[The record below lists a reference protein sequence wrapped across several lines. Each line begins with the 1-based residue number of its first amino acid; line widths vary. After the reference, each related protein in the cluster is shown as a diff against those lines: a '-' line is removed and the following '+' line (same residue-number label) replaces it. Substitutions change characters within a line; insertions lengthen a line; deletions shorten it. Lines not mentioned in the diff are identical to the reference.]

1 MLDRP
6 TSLLCMSVPFCTI
19 SFPSIS
25 VAHVFVAVWARFRHT
40 RRTVI
45 RICALSTMASGNL
58 SAKSHN
64 RFFLFCT
71 YRERS
76 PIGRRI
82 TELGDIEL
90 MSIEV
95 PQDLHRQYV
104 KVNGDED
111 FDSQWLFVDNDDV
124 KLLALRMKTISG
136 TKMYRYYAFEEVQ
149 KSSQGH
155 TCWVCQHSC
164 VDEDKKDQDI
174 RTYALHYID
183 NIDQL
188 PTQTYHIELTVASSL
203 PSTPQ

>member
-1 MLDRP
+1 
-6 TSLLCMSVPFCTI
+6 
-19 SFPSIS
+19 
-25 VAHVFVAVWARFRHT
+25 
-40 RRTVI
+40 
-45 RICALSTMASGNL
+45 MASGNL

-64 RFFLFCT
+64 RFFWFCT
-71 YRERS
+71 YRDGGAVHPRS
-76 PIGRRI
+76 HTGRRI

-95 PQDLHRQYV
+95 PHDGVWRYV
-104 KVNGDED
+104 KVNENVD

-136 TKMYRYYAFEEVQ
+136 TEMYRYYAFEEVQ

-164 VDEDKKDQDI
+164 VDEDKKGQDI
-174 RTYALHYID
+174 LTYATHYIQNFD
-183 NIDQL
+183 EL